1 MSSSFQS
8 IHENIPRLRAHA
20 RAMTRNR
27 DQADDLVQDCLERAF
42 AKRAQFQRGTNLPA
56 WLFVIL
62 RNMHVNTLRK
72 AANRLTAHG
81 LDIENCGV
89 AVGANQD
96 DALVMRDLRR
106 ALAQLSPQDRT
117 VIRLIGVEGVSY
129 AEAAETLDIAIGT
142 VKSRLSR
149 ARNRL
154 RALMDGA
161 PAVIPDMGPSV

>member
-1 MSSSFQS
+1 
-8 IHENIPRLRAHA
+8 
-20 RAMTRNR
+20 MTRNP

-42 AKRAQFQRGTNLPA
+42 AKRAQFRGGTNLRA

-72 AANRLTAHG
+72 AANRMTTHG
-81 LDIENCGV
+81 LDDEDC
-89 AVGANQD
+89 AMATAACQE
-96 DALVMRDLRR
+96 DAIVMRDLQR
-106 ALAQLSPQDRT
+106 ALAQLSPQDRI
-117 VIRLIGVEGVSY
+117 VISLIGVEGVSY
-129 AEAAETLDIAIGT
+129 AEAAETLDVAIGT

-161 PAVIPDMGPSV
+161 PSVVPDMGPTA